1 MVDLSAVQPPA
12 GKDTATSESIRIGNA
27 RAVARHRKSI
37 ALGLAFWLPVGW
49 LLFVILASALV
60 PVLGPVLGLAAPNAP
75 NFMNLRAP
83 IGTEGHLLGT
93 DPMGRDL
100 LSRVVW
106 GGRVSLT
113 VGFAAPAIGVG
124 IGLVLG
130 MLAGYYRGWVDEAIG
145 IAIDSW
151 LAIPGLVV
159 LLLFSVIYGG
169 SLLMVCVSLGL
180 LFIPSAARITRAA
193 TIGAAQRDY
202 VMAARAMGATD
213 LRILLREILPNI
225 IWPLMA
231 FVMIDIPIAIVA
243 EGSLS
248 FLGLSVQAPTPSW
261 GGMISEGRDYLEV
274 APHLTFVPAAVMFL
288 TVLSFNLAGDAMR
301 KRVSGGRQGAH

>member
-1 MVDLSAVQPPA
+1 MVDLTGSQQQPA
-12 GKDTATSESIRIGNA
+12 KDTSEAEAVRIGNA
-27 RAVARHRKSI
+27 QAVARHRKSI
-37 ALGLAFWLPVGW
+37 ALGWAFWLPAGW
-49 LLFVILASALV
+49 LLFVILIALLA
-60 PVLGPVLGLAAPNAP
+60 PFLGLAAPNRP
-75 NFMNLRAP
+75 DFMNLRAP
-83 IGTEGHLLGT
+83 MGSDGFLLGA
-93 DPMGRDL
+93 DALGRDL

-113 VGFAAPAIGVG
+113 VGFAAPVIGVG
-124 IGLVLG
+124 TGLVLG
-130 MLAGYYRGWVDEAIG
+130 MLAGYYRGWVDEVIG

-169 SLLMVCVSLGL
+169 SLLMVCISLGL
-180 LFIPSAARITRAA
+180 LFIPSAAQITRAA
-193 TIGAAQRDY
+193 TISAAQREY
-202 VMAARAMGATD
+202 VMAARAMGASD
-213 LRILLREILPNI
+213 FRILVREIFPNI
-225 IWPLMA
+225 FWLLMA

-261 GGMISEGRDYLEV
+261 GGMISEGREYLET
-274 APHLTFVPAAVMFL
+274 APHMTFVPAAVMFL

-301 KRVSGGRQGAH
+301 KRVSGGRQGSI